1 MSELPEQVYRLGE
14 RVEFYDIYNYEWI
27 EGIVYVAM
35 LMGDGDW
42 IAYGG
47 LADNGFSLDR
57 LGPDQIRPLSAVS
70 RLGSL
75 AGEVS
80 ADP

>member
-14 RVEFYDIYNYEWI
+14 RVEFHCYDNCWK
-27 EGIVYVAM
+27 EGIVYEAK
-35 LMGDGDW
+35 LMGDMSW
-42 IAYGG
+42 ISYGC
-47 LADNGFSLDR
+47 LADDGFSLDR
-57 LGPDQIRPLSAVS
+57 LEPDRLRPISAVKL
-70 RLGSL
+70 LGSL